1 FLKEDSFV
9 ARLGGDEFVVV
20 LEYRDIEMVS
30 KAAASINKMLS
41 DTVVIRQDGKV
52 HELHVAG
59 SIGISLYPDDAFE
72 KSTLLKK
79 ADIAMYAA
87 KETGE
92 NTYKFYSELTE
103 LDTVEKLFL
112 EQNLCKALERDE
124 IIINYQPKMDVKTG
138 EI

>member
-1 FLKEDSFV
+1 MFIDLNRFKRINDTLGHEIGDILIKEIGKRLSYFLKEDSFV

-79 ADIAMYAA
+79 QILPCMQQR
-87 KETGE
+87 K
-92 NTYKFYSELTE
+92 
-103 LDTVEKLFL
+103 
-112 EQNLCKALERDE
+112 Q
-124 IIINYQPKMDVKTG
+124 VKTL
-138 EI
+138 INFILN